1 MDTSS
6 ISNLSVQNAMRLTI
20 RQSQNELVDAQ
31 KEVVTGTHADL
42 GVALGAKT
50 SQSIDLNRD
59 VMRIQSLMD
68 TNSLVSQRL
77 DASQAA
83 LEQMSNNASDIMSA
97 LVALSGSDDQ
107 STLSTAVQSAS
118 NALQAFTGLANTS
131 LNGEY
136 LFAGINTDVQPMTDY
151 TESGN
156 AAKAAFDDAFLT
168 YFGFTQDDS
177 AASTITATD
186 MEDFIS
192 NTVEPMFTG
201 SDWQTNWSSASDQNM
216 TSRIT
221 KSEVVDSS
229 TNTNTDG
236 MRYFALSAV
245 LSVELLGTNIA
256 SDVRQVVSDAAI
268 NYAGQAI
275 SGVDYQRTQ
284 LGLSQSRVSKADDT
298 LSEQKNIIETH
309 LSDLEGVDAYEASTR
324 VNNLLAQVEASYTLT
339 SRIQQLSLVNFL

>member
-83 LEQMSNNASDIMSA
+83 LEQMSSNASDVMAA
-97 LVALSGSDDQ
+97 LVALSGSDDEN
-107 STLSTAVQSAS
+107 TLSTAVQSAS

-131 LNGEY
+131 LDGEY

-151 TESGN
+151 TASGN
-156 AAKAAFDDAFLT
+156 PAKAAFDDAFLT
-168 YFGFTQDDS
+168 RFGFAQDDP
-177 AASTITATD
+177 AASTITAAD
-186 MEDFIS
+186 MQDFIS
-192 NTVEPMFTG
+192 NTLEPMFTG
-201 SDWQTNWSSASDQNM
+201 TDWQTNWSSASDQNM

-245 LSVELLGTNIA
+245 LSVELLGSNIS
-256 SDVRQVVSDAAI
+256 SDVRQVVSNSAI